1 MIAEEDRAQLMA
13 DLPDDGTGNWLNAVA
28 RLGWQITPHC
38 PGQEFEIKYAPVT
51 REIGHT
57 QLGHYVRQVKNA
69 ELPADLVM
77 PDWLSFRTM
86 VSEYWL
92 VDGVEWSLQRLS
104 SGERLKRKV
113 HTVYT
118 DRLGRPPLIQSRET
132 FMSAPEQVASV
143 VGGLANSIGTLQKR
157 QAKAFLVKLDAGVVF
172 NLTESRC
179 TSAAAEQIQLELE
192 YSCHLHRGTG
202 APASPCRPVDIRELL
217 WEVDGRLAALL
228 RAASLTP
235 TTELKQDFVRA
246 QSESSRYR

>member
-1 MIAEEDRAQLMA
+1 MSAEEDRAELMA

-28 RLGWQITPHC
+28 RLGWQIRPHC
-38 PGQEFEIKYAPVT
+38 RGQEFEIKYAPVAAET
-51 REIGHT
+51 EPT
-57 QLGHYVRQVKNA
+57 QVGHYVRQVKNA
-69 ELPADLVM
+69 ELPAGLAM

-86 VSEYWL
+86 VSQYWL

-104 SGERLKRKV
+104 SGERLKRKI

-118 DRLGRPPLIQSRET
+118 DGPERPPLIQSRET
-132 FMSAPEQVASV
+132 FVSAPEHVASV
-143 VGGLANSIGTLQKR
+143 VGSLANSLGTLQKR
-157 QAKAFLVKLDAGVVF
+157 QAKAFLVQLDAGVVF

-179 TSAAAEQIQLELE
+179 TSATAEQVQLELE

-202 APASPCRPVDIRELL
+202 APASPCSPGDIRELL
-217 WEVDGRLAALL
+217 WEVDGRLAPVF

-246 QSESSRYR
+246 QREPPRYR